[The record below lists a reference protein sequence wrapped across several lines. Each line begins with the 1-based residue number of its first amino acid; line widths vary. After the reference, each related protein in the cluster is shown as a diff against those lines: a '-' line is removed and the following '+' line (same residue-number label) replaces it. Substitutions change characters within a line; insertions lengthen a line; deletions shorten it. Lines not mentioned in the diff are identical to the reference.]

1 MSDSTLGGYIRARR
15 DQTQP
20 ADVGLPP
27 GLRRRAPGLRRSE
40 LAMLAGIS
48 VEYLVRLEQGRDHN
62 PSGQVLGAIS
72 EALRLT
78 PEERVHLKRLSK
90 VTSGE
95 CGFVAHPPTREIRP
109 TVLALL
115 QQLEPAPAVLLNRV
129 SDVLAYTSGYQL
141 LGGPLGL
148 LDGTPPNLLR
158 FLFTDERA
166 RTAFPD
172 WEQVA
177 DRHAAPFRLMQPDP
191 HVDALI
197 DELGLCEGEE
207 IRDPLAAG
215 ALPRSSGIER
225 WQHPDAG
232 ELRLSFE
239 TLELPVGDEQRLVVH
254 AAADEVSAERL
265 DSLRRSHA
273 TLRAVP

>member
-62 PSGQVLGAIS
+62 PSGQVLGAIAD
-72 EALRLT
+72 ALRLT

-95 CGFVAHPPTREIRP
+95 CGFVAHPPNHEIRP

-115 QQLEPAPAVLLNRV
+115 EQLEPAPAVLLNRV
-129 SDVLAYTSGYQL
+129 SDVLAYTPGYERL
-141 LGGPLGL
+141 AGPLGL

-158 FLFTDERA
+158 FVFGDERA
-166 RTAFPD
+166 RTAF
-172 WEQVA
+172 
-177 DRHAAPFRLMQPDP
+177 
-191 HVDALI
+191 
-197 DELGLCEGEE
+197 LCEGEE
-207 IRDPLAAG
+207 ARDPLAG
-215 ALPRSSGIER
+215 ATLPRTSGVER
-225 WQHPDAG
+225 WQHPEAG

-254 AAADEVSAERL
+254 AAADEATAARL
-265 DSLRRSHA
+265 DTLRHRHS
-273 TLRAVP
+273 TLRAVT

>member
-1 MSDSTLGGYIRARR
+1 MSESTLGGYIRARR

-27 GLRRRAPGLRRSE
+27 GLRRRAPGLRRAE

-62 PSGQVLGAIS
+62 PSGQVLGALAD
-72 EALRLT
+72 ALRLT
-78 PEERVHLKRLSK
+78 PEERVHLKRLSN

-95 CGFVAHPPTREIRP
+95 CGYVARPPSHEVRP

-115 QQLEPAPAVLLNRV
+115 EQLEPAPGVLLNRV
-129 SDVLAYTSGYQL
+129 SDVLAYTSGYEL
-141 LGGPLGL
+141 VAGPVGL

-158 FLFTDERA
+158 FLFNDERA
-166 RTAFPD
+166 KTAFPD
-172 WEQVA
+172 WDQVVL
-177 DRHAAPFRLMQPDP
+177 RHSQQLRLMQPDP

-197 DELGLCEGEE
+197 DELGLCEGEDL
-207 IRDPLAAG
+207 RDPLADAR
-215 ALPRSSGIER
+215 LPRTSGIER
-225 WQHPDAG
+225 WQHPEAG

-254 AAADEVSAERL
+254 AAADDATAARL
-265 DSLRRSHA
+265 DGLVRRGG
-273 TLRAVP
+273 LRAVT